1 MEEARSAA
9 PGGIA
14 VVECAREQWDALF
27 SQLPAPHFPQA
38 WCYGEGKRAR
48 GWDVER
54 LVLQQGSQPVALCQV
69 LVRRVLGIPVAARV
83 NRGPMFLPAGTAAQV
98 RSEVMRALRRRWR
111 FGRRGLL
118 LIAPA
123 LPQGES
129 GAALMRAAGYLRR
142 SEFSWNSALIDLAAP
157 LDAIRARLSS
167 KWRNHLSGAQRSGA
181 RQCARTDREA
191 FDWMLERHAHN
202 MERKGFV
209 GPDVGFVRA
218 VIDSSPQDF
227 RVFQASLDEEPCC
240 GILVARYGAHAETY
254 LSWTSDAGRRANAHH
269 LLLWQVIA
277 DMKAAGCRA
286 LDLGGYSTTDK
297 YGAYKRGMKG
307 EEYRL
312 SGEWLAI

>member
-1 MEEARSAA
+1 MAAARTPA
-9 PGGIA
+9 PGVTA
-14 VVECAREQWDALF
+14 VTVSAREQWEALF
-27 SQLPAPHFPQA
+27 AHLSAPHLPQS

-54 LVLQQGSQPVALCQV
+54 LVFVHGSEPIALSQV
-69 LVRRVLGIPVAARV
+69 LVKRVLGIPVAARV
-83 NRGPMFLPAGTAAQV
+83 NRGPMFLSAGTGDDIQL
-98 RSEVMRALRRRWR
+98 EVMRAMRRRWR
-111 FGRRGLL
+111 YGRRGLL

-129 GAALMRAAGYLRR
+129 SAALMRAAGYLRR
-142 SEFSWNSALIDLAAP
+142 SEFSWNSALIGLTAP
-157 LDAIRARLSS
+157 LDTIRARLSS
-167 KWRNHLSGAQRSGA
+167 KWRNHLNGAQRSGVQ
-181 RQCARTDREA
+181 QCARADREA

-209 GPDVGFVRA
+209 GPEVRFVRA

-227 RVFQASLDEEPCC
+227 RVFQASLGEEPCC

-269 LLLWQVIA
+269 LLLWHVIA

-307 EEYRL
+307 EEYCL